1 VINWLK
7 SQETITEK
15 QVKSGLRSLVIDGMC
30 SQVMGVFT
38 GGAFLVA
45 FALLLGASNKTI
57 GLLAAIGPATQIL
70 QIPAIYLVDRL
81 RLRKA
86 LVVLT
91 CIVGRFFWLVAA
103 AIPWLL
109 PEGMRVPVLLIAIA
123 VYFGLGAI
131 AGCAWNSWMRD
142 FVPESIMG
150 GFFAKR
156 MAISTALGAILSLGA
171 GFGIDYFKT
180 QFSSELTVYSILLAA
195 GGLSGLFGCFFQM
208 RIPEPVMAPVD
219 DHGLMSLLAEPFR
232 KGNFRQLLV
241 FMGLWSFAVNLAA
254 PFFTVYLLKRIG
266 LSMTWVIGLSVL
278 SQLVNVVFFRIWGK
292 LADRYSNKSVLTV
305 SGPLFIISIAVW
317 PFTTMPDSY
326 FMTIPLLI
334 AIHVLTGISTAG
346 VNLCAGNLALKAA
359 PKGRATS
366 YLAVNSLVCGI
377 AATIAPIIAGFG
389 ADWFATKQM
398 TVDLSWI
405 SGEVR
410 QTLPAIDIKG
420 LDFLFILSVIMG
432 FYALHRLLSVR
443 EEGEAEERVVFR
455 ELILETR
462 KVVRHVSNVSGLRT
476 LTYFPYQ
483 QLTKILPRRKDE
495 EDVDDIDV

>member
-1 VINWLK
+1 MINWLK

-241 FMGLWSFAVNLAA
+241 F
-254 PFFTVYLLKRIG
+254 
-266 LSMTWVIGLSVL
+266 
-278 SQLVNVVFFRIWGK
+278 
-292 LADRYSNKSVLTV
+292 
-305 SGPLFIISIAVW
+305 
-317 PFTTMPDSY
+317 
-326 FMTIPLLI
+326 
-334 AIHVLTGISTAG
+334 
-346 VNLCAGNLALKAA
+346 
-359 PKGRATS
+359 
-366 YLAVNSLVCGI
+366 
-377 AATIAPIIAGFG
+377 
-389 ADWFATKQM
+389 
-398 TVDLSWI
+398 
-405 SGEVR
+405 
-410 QTLPAIDIKG
+410 
-420 LDFLFILSVIMG
+420 
-432 FYALHRLLSVR
+432 
-443 EEGEAEERVVFR
+443 
-455 ELILETR
+455 
-462 KVVRHVSNVSGLRT
+462 
-476 LTYFPYQ
+476 
-483 QLTKILPRRKDE
+483 
-495 EDVDDIDV
+495 